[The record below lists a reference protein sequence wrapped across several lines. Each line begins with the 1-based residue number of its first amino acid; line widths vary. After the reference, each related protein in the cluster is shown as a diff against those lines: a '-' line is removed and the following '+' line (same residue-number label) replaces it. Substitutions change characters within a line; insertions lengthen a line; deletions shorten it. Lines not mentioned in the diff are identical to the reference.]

1 MGKKFKVDLT
11 GVETFQRAPEGEHTA
26 KIVSAEAKAS
36 QSGNDMIVVC
46 FEVTKGEGKGS
57 RVYENYPLVDTA
69 LWKLKSLLQALGM
82 KADGK
87 VQIDLDKLV
96 GKVVTIV
103 VKHEEYDG
111 KLRARLDEVKKFSVA
126 SSGDD
131 EDEDDEDID
140 DSLPFPD
147 LEEEDE
153 EEEEE
158 EPKKKAPAKKPTKK
172 PAKKQPEPEEDEDDD
187 DDDWDDD
194 DDEEEEK
201 PAKKPAK
208 KATSKKKA
216 SEPDDDDDDDDDW
229 DED

>member
-126 SSGDD
+126 SSDDD
-131 EDEDDEDID
+131 EDEDDEDIEED
-140 DSLPFPD
+140 DD

-158 EPKKKAPAKKPTKK
+158 EPKKKAPAKKPAKK
-172 PAKKQPEPEEDEDDD
+172 PVKKQPEPEEDEDDD
-187 DDDWDDD
+187 EDDWDD

-216 SEPDDDDDDDDDW
+216 SEPDDDDDDDDW

>member
-126 SSGDD
+126 SSDDD
-131 EDEDDEDID
+131 EDEDDEDIEED
-140 DSLPFPD
+140 DD

-158 EPKKKAPAKKPTKK
+158 EPKKKAPAKKPAKK
-172 PAKKQPEPEEDEDDD
+172 LAKKQPEPEEDEDDD
-187 DDDWDDD
+187 EDDWDDD
-194 DDEEEEK
+194 DEEEEEEK

>member
-69 LWKLKSLLQALGM
+69 LWKLKSLLQAMGM

-103 VKHEEYDG
+103 VKHEEYEG

-126 SSGDD
+126 SSEDD
-131 EDEDDEDID
+131 EDEDDEYIEED
-140 DSLPFPD
+140 DD

-158 EPKKKAPAKKPTKK
+158 EPKKKAP
-172 PAKKQPEPEEDEDDD
+172 EPEEDDDD

-194 DDEEEEK
+194 EDDE
-201 PAKKPAK
+201 
-208 KATSKKKA
+208 
-216 SEPDDDDDDDDDW
+216 
-229 DED
+229 

>member
-103 VKHEEYDG
+103 VKHEEYEG

-126 SSGDD
+126 SSDDD
-131 EDEDDEDID
+131 EDEDDEDIEED
-140 DSLPFPD
+140 DD

-158 EPKKKAPAKKPTKK
+158 EKPKKKAPAKKPAKK
-172 PAKKQPEPEEDEDDD
+172 PVKKQPEPEEDEDDD
-187 DDDWDDD
+187 DDWDDD
-194 DDEEEEK
+194 DEEEEEK

-208 KATSKKKA
+208 KATSNKKA
-216 SEPDDDDDDDDDW
+216 SEPDDDDDDDDW

>member
-126 SSGDD
+126 SSDDD
-131 EDEDDEDID
+131 EDEGDEDIEED
-140 DSLPFPD
+140 DD

-158 EPKKKAPAKKPTKK
+158 E
-172 PAKKQPEPEEDEDDD
+172 D
-187 DDDWDDD
+187 
-194 DDEEEEK
+194 K

-216 SEPDDDDDDDDDW
+216 SEPDDDDDDDDW